1 MLFSSLFW
9 SNLIVLILLFSQ
21 RASGQ
26 SEGKEPTVRQQAPPE
41 EDPLYIDLAKT
52 DDPIDWIKNALN
64 KISKEILRLATIKP
78 TTQQI
83 KDRASELL
91 HTSESLKVSINE
103 IFNYNKSSIMVF
115 MLCSFMA
122 LINIWMHCL
131 YRVFC
136 VILSPVPMM
145 RVLQVVQV
153 DRMFHSPLL
162 FSIEYI

>member
-1 MLFSSLFW
+1 L
-9 SNLIVLILLFSQ
+9 SQ

-26 SEGKEPTVRQQAPPE
+26 REGKQPAVPQEPPVE
-41 EDPLYIDLAKT
+41 EDPFFIDLAET
-52 DDPIDWIKNALN
+52 DDPIGSIQKMLK
-64 KISKEILRLATIKP
+64 KISKEVIRLATIKP

-91 HTSESLKVSINE
+91 HTSATLKVSINE

-122 LINIWMHCL
+122 LIKIWMHCL

-136 VILSPVPMM
+136 VISSPIPMM

-153 DRMFHSPLL
+153 DRMFHSPLV
-162 FSIEYI
+162 FSTEYI

>member
-1 MLFSSLFW
+1 
-9 SNLIVLILLFSQ
+9 LIILILLLSQ

-26 SEGKEPTVRQQAPPE
+26 REGKEPAVPQQAPPE
-41 EDPLYIDLAKT
+41 EDPFYIDLAET
-52 DDPIDWIKNALN
+52 NDPISLIKINLK

-78 TTQQI
+78 MTQQI

-122 LINIWMHCL
+122 LIKIWMCCL

-136 VILSPVPMM
+136 LISSPVPMM

-162 FSIEYI
+162 FSTEYI